1 MISDWR
7 GDRRIGPASHWE
19 GAGEHLRFAMLAI
32 AVLVAVSI
40 FVTVIRAWGHPLSPA
55 GYIRMGSATFGV
67 QVAVITIA
75 GLFGPNNGRAIVLGL
90 TGGALTAFFWFGSLP
105 VLVALGIVEILP
117 ITPVNP

>member
-55 GYIRMGSATFGV
+55 GYIRMGSATFG
-67 QVAVITIA
+67 
-75 GLFGPNNGRAIVLGL
+75 PNKGRAIVLGL